1 MPSIFGPRQAYT
13 IFAAF
18 PTLRVPTPYDARAA
32 PLVIPSSFVE
42 DKWEADANSIAAKL
56 SSSMP
61 RNKGCPM
68 DGWLMYLDR
77 FFTESHNG
85 NVIWG
90 ASLALLA
97 VAIFSMIFR
106 KGPHSR

>member
-1 MPSIFGPRQAYT
+1 M
-13 IFAAF
+13 
-18 PTLRVPTPYDARAA
+18 
-32 PLVIPSSFVE
+32 
-42 DKWEADANSIAAKL
+42 IAAKL

-61 RNKGCPM
+61 RNKGCAM
-68 DGWLMYLDR
+68 DGWLMYLER
-77 FFTESHNG
+77 LLLIALGIRVGFTEAHNG

-97 VAIFSMIFR
+97 VAIFSMSFR